1 MFLHKK
7 CASHFYRETI
17 VWISHYFLTRIGLS
31 KWRVNWNYDLQVAM
45 PSRGL
50 HVIGTFAVYDLHIWV
65 QNLNIHFNTRYFVP
79 ILFSLCFAKQLTTG
93 CFSKKWNNNFTDLSF
108 FEDKMYSESEKE
120 KPKISSG
127 LLRYG
132 NQFFWN

>member
-7 CASHFYRETI
+7 CASHFYRKTI

-50 HVIGTFAVYDLHIWV
+50 HVIGTFAHLCPKFKYTFQYKIFCPDIIFLMFCKTINYGLLFQKVKIIISQIY
-65 QNLNIHFNTRYFVP
+65 HFLKIKCTLRVRRRNPKYPLDFYAMET
-79 ILFSLCFAKQLTTG
+79 
-93 CFSKKWNNNFTDLSF
+93 NF
-108 FEDKMYSESEKE
+108 FE
-120 KPKISSG
+120 I
-127 LLRYG
+127 
-132 NQFFWN
+132 NF